1 MNDEPRNPEIASIA
15 VVGCGAV
22 GQFYAAQLSH
32 AGHALRLLARRDA
45 RVLAERGIVVRQTPT
60 PKVSSSYDCPVLRI
74 GPDRITV
81 ATTPE
86 KLAEDGY
93 PDWVL
98 VALKTTALHEA
109 RALVAPL
116 LGKSTG
122 VVVMCNGLGVED
134 HFAEWFGPQR
144 VFGLMCFVAVN
155 RDHDGTIQHVAFGHV
170 VAGHF
175 QDDPWQRARLQRLFE
190 GAGIECECP
199 RSLLEARWRKL
210 GWNLP
215 FNGLTLLYDC
225 KTDGIVGD
233 LQRRAFALELS
244 RESILIGNLDLAAH
258 GLDMR
263 IQDDW
268 AELQLQRTDT
278 MGAYAP
284 STLLDARAGHPLE
297 IEMMFL
303 EPARRAQRLGAHAP
317 ALMRLIE
324 GLRERSIVAGP

>member
-1 MNDEPRNPEIASIA
+1 MSDEPNYPDIVRIA

-22 GQFYAAQLSH
+22 GQFYAAQLSR
-32 AGHALRLLARRDA
+32 AGHALQLLARRDA
-45 RVLAERGIVVRQTPT
+45 RVLSERGIIVYQTPT
-60 PKVSSSYDCPVLRI
+60 PKVKSSRDCPVLWI

-81 ATTPE
+81 ATTPDQ
-86 KLAEDGY
+86 LVADGY

-98 VALKTTALHEA
+98 VALKTTALSDA
-109 RALVAPL
+109 RALVGPL
-116 LGKSTG
+116 LGESTR

-134 HFAEWFGPQR
+134 HFANWFGPQR

-155 RDHDGTIQHVAFGHV
+155 RDDDGTIKHLAFGHV

-175 QDDPWQRARLQRLFE
+175 QDDPNERARLARLFE

-199 RSLLEARWRKL
+199 RSLLEARWLKL

-225 KTDGIVGD
+225 TTEGIVGD
-233 LQRRAFALELS
+233 PVRRAFALELS
-244 RESILIGNLDLAAH
+244 LESILIGNLDLAAH

-263 IQDDW
+263 IEKKW

-284 STLLDARAGHPLE
+284 STLLDARAGRPLE

-324 GLRERSIVAGP
+324 GLRDRGIVAGC